1 MFHLEIFIRSFL
13 HICTTPVF
21 KLMLSKSANFVAD
34 EVERERTALLQ
45 AGLLYLHYL
54 VDISPIELSTV

>member
-1 MFHLEIFIRSFL
+1 
-13 HICTTPVF
+13 
-21 KLMLSKSANFVAD
+21 MLSKSANFVAD